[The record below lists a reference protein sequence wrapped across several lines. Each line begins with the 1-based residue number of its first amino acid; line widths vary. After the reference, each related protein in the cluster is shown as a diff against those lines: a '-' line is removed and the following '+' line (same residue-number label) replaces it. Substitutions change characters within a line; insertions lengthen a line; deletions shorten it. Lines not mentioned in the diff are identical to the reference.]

1 MAKPKFTKAELLA
14 LSGDQLVAELKN
26 LSLHDTIQYQ
36 LTADDVRPVVAAVVA
51 KEIAND
57 PLGLGY
63 AGKTDQQVID
73 IFNAPQTR
81 QVSTQRVKSARMAEI
96 QREVIEKGGM
106 LDGAS
111 FSVDAQGR
119 PSIANVDLTEALRV
133 AIEKE
138 VKLDPD
144 GRGYKGK
151 TKEQILD
158 MLRQA
163 TVITET
169 KNEPYISRF
178 NELMIGVPL
187 APNMMDQNILN
198 EAKIAKGAKRN
209 G

>member
-1 MAKPKFTKAELLA
+1 MAKPKYTKAELLA

-73 IFNAPQTR
+73 LFNAPQTR

-96 QREVIEKGGM
+96 QREVIERGGM

-151 TKEQILD
+151 TKAEILD

>member
-1 MAKPKFTKAELLA
+1 MAKPKYTKAELLA

-73 IFNAPQTR
+73 LFNAPQTR

-96 QREVIEKGGM
+96 QREVIERGGM

-198 EAKIAKGAKRN
+198 EAKIAKGAKPN